1 MSVGDLVVYEFD
13 IDKSYADVDDCQ
25 SSWGVGIVLS
35 TRWDDSGFWESIV
48 WFSEI
53 DQHVLCDGT
62 DLKKIA

>member
-13 IDKSYADVDDCQ
+13 TGISSDEIDCQ

>member
-1 MSVGDLVVYEFD
+1 MSVGDLVIYEFD
-13 IDKSYADVDDCQ
+13 IDTSPDEDDCQ

-35 TRWDDSGFWESIV
+35 TRWTDGGFWESIV